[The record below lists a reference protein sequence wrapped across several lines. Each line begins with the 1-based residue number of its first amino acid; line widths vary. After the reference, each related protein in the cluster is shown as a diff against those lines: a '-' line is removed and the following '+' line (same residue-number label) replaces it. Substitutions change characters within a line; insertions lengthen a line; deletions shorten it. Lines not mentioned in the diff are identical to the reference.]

1 MTSETLAYLN
11 GLLLGAGVNY
21 AFARW
26 NGEIESP
33 YWVGE
38 YSEIDGLHEDGMTE
52 SELILTGTSEG
63 PWMGLQEEKERIEK
77 LLRNRTLILA
87 SGMGVAIDF
96 EQALVIP
103 TESERLKRIQLNFSV
118 KEWRNA

>member
-1 MTSETLAYLN
+1 MKSETLSYLN
-11 GLLLGAGVNY
+11 GLISGAGVNY

-26 NGEIESP
+26 NGEITSP

-38 YSEIDGLHEDGMTE
+38 YSELEGLYEDGMTE

-63 PWMGLQEEKERIEK
+63 SWMGLQEEKERIER
-77 LLRNRTLILA
+77 LLRGRTSVLA
-87 SGMGVAIDF
+87 SGMGLAIDF

-103 TESERLKRIQLNFSV
+103 TESEMLKRIQLNFSV